1 MAWFHECTFY
11 QIYPLG
17 FCGAERDN
25 DFGKI
30 SHRLDTVE
38 REIPRLKKLG
48 VGAVLFNPLFSSSR
62 HGYDTADFRVVDNRL
77 GDNADFK
84 RVCDALHAAELRV
97 VLDGVFNHVGREF
110 FAFKDVRER
119 KEASP
124 YKDWF
129 KINFGG
135 NSAYNDGFWYEGWE
149 GHYDLVKLNLEN
161 YEVQKYIYGSI
172 KFWVDEFGI
181 DGLRLDVGYL
191 LPEWFLRELTRFCKE
206 LKPDFFIVAEA
217 IHGDYNRMLNAGV
230 DSVTNYECYKGLH
243 SAINSGNLF
252 EIEHSLSRQFANTP
266 WALYK
271 GKHLMN
277 FVDNHD
283 VPRIYSIINDKRNV
297 PAAFAVLFAM
307 PGIPCVYYGSEYGA
321 EGQKGDGDVHLR
333 PAMSEIDT
341 AAHPEI
347 YETVRRLIAL
357 KASRRSL
364 QYGSYDKI
372 VLNNKYFCIKRED
385 GDEKTLLAVN
395 ISDEPVNMNLGGGL
409 TELISGEAAGENIVV
424 APHSYLILGTT

>member
-1 MAWFHECTFY
+1 MAWFQECTFY

-25 DFGKI
+25 DFKTL
-30 SHRLDTVE
+30 SHRLGLVE
-38 REIPRLKKLG
+38 REIPRLKELG
-48 VGAVLFNPLFSSSR
+48 FGAVLFNPLFSSSR

-84 RVCDALHAAELRV
+84 RVCDALHAADIRV

-110 FAFKDVRER
+110 FAFKDVREKR
-119 KEASP
+119 EGSQ

-161 YEVQKYIYGSI
+161 YEVQKYIYDSVR
-172 KFWVDEFGI
+172 FWIDEFGI

-206 LKPDFFIVAEA
+206 IRPDFFVVAEA
-217 IHGDYNRMLNAGV
+217 IHGDYNRLLNAGV

-283 VPRIYSIINDKRNV
+283 VPRIYSVLNDKRDV
-297 PAAFAVLFAM
+297 PAAFAVLMVM

-321 EGQKGDGDVHLR
+321 EGQKGDCDEHLR

-341 AAHPEI
+341 KAHPEI
-347 YETVRRLIAL
+347 YETVSRLIAL

-364 QYGSYDKI
+364 KYGSYDKV

-385 GDEKTLLAVN
+385 GGERTLLAVN
-395 ISDEPVNMNLGGGL
+395 ISDEPVNMNVGGGL
-409 TELISGEAAGENIVV
+409 TDLLSGESAGDNITV
-424 APHSYLILGTT
+424 APHSFVILGTN